1 MKPKKKRV
9 LIADDSLSLRTQLKQ
24 ALLDAGLE
32 VSAEASHGDE
42 VVSLFASSRADVV
55 LLDTQLP
62 LKTGPEVLLA
72 LKKASPEARVVLLA
86 SVGEE
91 ALVEKL
97 LGQGA
102 TDFMIRP
109 VAAAD
114 AAQVIKRVADQP

>member
-62 LKTGPEVLLA
+62 LKTGPEVLRA